1 MQPSLKIASRYY
13 WEQAAS
19 RVLASVA
26 IYTLCLFGATVESA
40 RAQPQHVGH
49 DAAGPVP
56 REILER
62 PLPLR
67 QGVGKVHEAVTTSA
81 PEAQAFYDQ
90 GLAYLN
96 SFVWIEAARSFHQAL
111 RLDPHLG
118 MAQLGLSDAY
128 VGLQELPE
136 ALDAFQKAQS
146 LAERMSDR
154 ERARLTIRARQ
165 LDYLQNSGDM
175 QKYFAYRQSVADA
188 LALSPEDP
196 WLWIL
201 RGFADEGSPLAHG
214 QGGGVDTIAFYETAL
229 KFSPDSFV
237 AHHYLAHTLEN
248 HGPAKRAL
256 AETQTYVRMAPA
268 IPHAHHM
275 VGHNLRRL
283 GRTEDAIQEFL
294 KALELEN
301 AYYRVESIPPR
312 YDWHHAH
319 NLQLLGL
326 SYQSLGQMKSA
337 EAALRAAFSLPASI
351 DLAEFNRRAWPQ
363 FLLDRERPQEALEA
377 AQEMIAKSEHP
388 MGRLAGQSLAGQAY
402 LAMNR
407 LQEAKSSLAQAEQ
420 EMEQLPAAIVKL
432 LPDAGLLHAEIMLYE
447 KNWSKG
453 NILIEKLEEEMIAVP
468 GPDAWSEALFQL
480 ESIEKIARR
489 VGDWDL
495 VGQTAQKM
503 IQHDPSYA
511 GGYFALGWVAEHEG
525 DTSMARQKF
534 AAAEK
539 LWSKADADVR
549 STQMQNR

>member
-1 MQPSLKIASRYY
+1 MLHWADMKIVGGDRRKRDGLPVFLTFAI
-13 WEQAAS
+13 WAFF
-19 RVLASVA
+19 LSV
-26 IYTLCLFGATVESA
+26 TVECV
-40 RAQPQHVGH
+40 RAQPQHMSH

-56 REILER
+56 REILQR
-62 PLPLR
+62 PVTLR
-67 QGVGKVHEAVTTSA
+67 QGIGKIHEPVSTSS

-90 GLAYLN
+90 GVAYLN

-111 RLDPHLG
+111 RLDPELA

-136 ALDAFQKAQS
+136 ALQAFQKAQS
-146 LAERMSDR
+146 GAEKMSHT
-154 ERARLTIRARQ
+154 ERARLMIRGRQ
-165 LDYLQNSGDM
+165 LEYLRESGDM
-175 QKYFAYRQSVADA
+175 QRYFAYRQAVADA
-188 LALSPEDP
+188 LERSPEDP
-196 WLWIL
+196 ELWIL

-248 HGPAKRAL
+248 HGPVKQAL
-256 AETQTYVRMAPA
+256 EEAQTYARMAPA

-283 GRTEDAIQEFL
+283 GRTEEAIQEFL
-294 KALELEN
+294 KAQELQN
-301 AYYRVESIPPR
+301 AYYRAQNIPPQ
-312 YDWHHAH
+312 YDWHHGH

-326 SYQSLGQMKSA
+326 CYQSLGQMKSA
-337 EAALRAAFSLPASI
+337 EAALREAFRLPASV

-377 AQEMIAKSEHP
+377 AQEMIAKSVHP
-388 MGRLAGQSLAGQAY
+388 MGRLAGHSLAGQAH
-402 LAMNR
+402 LAMNHVD
-407 LQEAKSSLAQAEQ
+407 EARSSLAQAER
-420 EMEQLPAAIVKL
+420 EMEQLPTAIVKL

-453 NILIEKLEEEMIAVP
+453 NALVEKLQDEMIAVP

-480 ESIEKIARR
+480 ESIAKMARR
-489 VGDWDL
+489 VGDWEL
-495 VGQTAQKM
+495 VEHTAQKM

-511 GGYFALGWVAEHEG
+511 GGYFALGWVAEHQG
-525 DTSMARQKF
+525 DASAARQKF
-534 AAAEK
+534 ATGEK
-539 LWSKADADVR
+539 LWSKADTNVR
-549 STQMQNR
+549 SN